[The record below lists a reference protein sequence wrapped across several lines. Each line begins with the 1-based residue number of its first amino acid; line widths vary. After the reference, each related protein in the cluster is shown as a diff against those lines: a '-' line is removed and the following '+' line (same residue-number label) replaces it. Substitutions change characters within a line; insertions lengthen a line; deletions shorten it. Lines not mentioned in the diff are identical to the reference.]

1 MIDVMS
7 FVILPVM
14 YVGKQCNRSEAL
26 VRDRRCAIMMNIP
39 DNSIASH
46 SEKEKNVMYKIK
58 TFPQNTI
65 IGALIRVGVG

>member
-1 MIDVMS
+1 
-7 FVILPVM
+7 
-14 YVGKQCNRSEAL
+14 
-26 VRDRRCAIMMNIP
+26 MMNIP
-39 DNSIASH
+39 DNGIASP